1 MWVVTTA
8 PGAVV
13 HEGFQKVD
21 SSYMPRSAVK
31 ACRTGGGMS
40 GVKLL
45 RVSRSPSGPVIRRFS
60 RMSSRVPV
68 IFSRAAPRRTKL
80 AWE

>member
-1 MWVVTTA
+1 MSVVCTA

-21 SSYMPRSAVK
+21 SSYVPRSAGK
-31 ACRTGGGMS
+31 ARRTGAGMS

-45 RVSRSPSGPVIRRFS
+45 RVSRGPAG
-60 RMSSRVPV
+60 P
-68 IFSRAAPRRTKL
+68 
-80 AWE
+80 